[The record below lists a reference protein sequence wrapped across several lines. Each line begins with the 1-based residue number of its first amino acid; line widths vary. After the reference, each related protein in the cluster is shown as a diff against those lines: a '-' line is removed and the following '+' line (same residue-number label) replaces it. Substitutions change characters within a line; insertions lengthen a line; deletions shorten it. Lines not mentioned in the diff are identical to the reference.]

1 MSVLLRFVAILLIG
15 CGVTAAGLAQNEE
28 VRTGVLIH
36 EEQALDGYTFI
47 APLINSSAYAIDN
60 QGRVVQQWDFGGRTR
75 EIHLLDNGNL
85 MVVRAA
91 RDEIDESLYDL
102 GYPPDGAVAEYTWD
116 GALVWERAFTSAER
130 RHHHGIDILPN
141 GNVLALLWDYYPLDD
156 AIAKGLSPAIVA
168 ASFEE
173 EEVFLPDVVV
183 EIDNPS
189 GEIVWE
195 WRPWD
200 HLIQNLDQ
208 DLPNFGLISGNPQR
222 IDINYEQY
230 YLKGIPLKWSAGP
243 ADWMH
248 SNSVNYNPDLDQIVI
263 SVLRFD
269 EMWII
274 DHRHSTADSAGPA
287 GDLLY
292 RWGNP
297 FAYGKG
303 RKAEDRKLF
312 QQHDIQWIDAG
323 LPGAGNII
331 LYNNRNNVIRED
343 QIAED
348 EYSSILEL
356 KLPLLEDGSYDWNA
370 DVEIVWQYDRGFYSQ
385 IISACSACL
394 TAIRSSRP
402 ACPGNLLRSRP
413 RAAWSGNT
421 SIPSTPKADGSSAFA
436 NTRPITPDSP
446 AKTSSPVRCL
456 SIPQKMSRQSKA
468 AE

>member
-1 MSVLLRFVAILLIG
+1 MSILLRFAAILLIG
-15 CGVTAAGLAQNEE
+15 CGITAAGLAQNEE
-28 VRTGVLIH
+28 QKTGVLIH

-85 MVVRAA
+85 MVVHAP

-116 GALVWERAFTSAER
+116 GELLWERSFTSAER

-208 DLPNFGLISGNPQR
+208 DLPDFGLISGNPQR

-303 RKAEDRKLF
+303 RKAEDRRLF

-343 QIAED
+343 AIAED

-385 IISACSACL
+385 IISGVQRL
-394 TAIRSSRP
+394 P
-402 ACPGNLLRSRP
+402 N
-413 RAAWSGNT
+413 GNT
-421 SIPSTPKADGSSAFA
+421 LITAGVPGQLIEVTPEGRVVWEYINPINSESRWLFRVRKYAADHPGLAGKDLEPGA
-436 NTRPITPDSP
+436 ILVDTTED
-446 AKTSSPVRCL
+446 
-456 SIPQKMSRQSKA
+456 
-468 AE
+468 E